1 MEEWFCA
8 VSIGLEEAVVV
19 GKKEDNLPDIVVPTK
34 ITLQMQNPNMKGH

>member
-1 MEEWFCA
+1 MILCCEHWIRG
-8 VSIGLEEAVVV
+8 SSGG